1 MFVHTHNGLAFDKPV
16 AEFEAGLGVEPAVP
30 GVVGAL
36 TGVTRV
42 LRSNRKTFKLSYKN
56 TMIMPSNTSQLLEY
70 SSIGS
75 PS

>member
-42 LRSNRKTFKLSYKN
+42 LRSNRKTFKLSYGENYYYKN
-56 TMIMPSNTSQLLEY
+56 FALSQN
-70 SSIGS
+70 
-75 PS
+75 